1 MVEAEPKSQFQE
13 EYNETVS
20 ILNQLYPSK
29 KLKKYLFEMFINS
42 DKYSFSIISSLFRQI
57 IRYNF
62 SKLSMIRLLT
72 KSIVITGDEVK
83 KFEELF

>member
-1 MVEAEPKSQFQE
+1 
-13 EYNETVS
+13 
-20 ILNQLYPSK
+20 
-29 KLKKYLFEMFINS
+29 MFINS